1 MIRAKIR
8 RILAWKPWQKAVA
21 GAGIIFLSGLGFGAF
36 RLVSSTATI
45 PTASVQ
51 RKDFVDTLEIKGEIK
66 ALRSRM
72 ITAPYSAGD
81 LQIVSIVGNSAKVKK
96 GDLLVQF
103 DLTTMKQK
111 LAQDKSTVKSAE
123 AEIQQSQAAAR
134 LKEEQDV
141 TDVMNAKYDAEKAR
155 MDASKQE
162 ILSAIDGEQAKL
174 KVVDAEETLKAAE
187 AKLKADRLSAA
198 ADLASKKEKLKQ
210 TEFQVQ
216 QDETSLQSLTL
227 RAPLDGVVAIQNH
240 WQPQGGPTPFKA
252 GDRAWPG
259 MALAEL
265 PDPSSLKISARVEEA
280 ERGQLKVDQTTEIH
294 VDAVPDRS
302 LAGRVEAI
310 SPTASLDFQ
319 GGWPIPRNFS
329 VDVALSENDPRLTP
343 GMGATVRVAVA
354 KIPDGIVIPA
364 GAVFRKGG
372 RAVTYVLRGSKFEE
386 TPVEVSRRNTEQV
399 LLARGLQ
406 PGERVALKDPTLPR

>member
-1 MIRAKIR
+1 MIHAKIR
-8 RILAWKPWQKAVA
+8 GILSWKLRYKVTA
-21 GAGIIFLSGLGFGAF
+21 GAVVVLFGGLGFGAF
-36 RLVSSTATI
+36 RLARSAAAI
-45 PTASVQ
+45 PTAEVQ
-51 RKDFVDTLEIKGEIK
+51 RKEFVDTLEIKGEIK

-81 LQIVSIVGNSAKVKK
+81 LQIVSVVANSAKVKK
-96 GDLLVQF
+96 GDVLVQF
-103 DLTTMKQK
+103 DATTMQQK

-174 KVVDAEETLKAAE
+174 KVVDAEETLKAAQ
-187 AKLKADRLSAA
+187 AKLNADRSSTA
-198 ADLASKKEKLKQ
+198 ADLASKKEKLNQ
-210 TEFQVQ
+210 CEFQVR
-216 QDETSLQSLTL
+216 QDETSLESLTL
-227 RAPLDGVVAIQNH
+227 RAPLDGVVSLQNH
-240 WQPQGGPTPFKA
+240 WQPQGGPTPFKP

-259 MALAEL
+259 MAIAEL

-280 ERGQLKVDQTTEIH
+280 ERGQLKVGQTAEIH
-294 VDAVPDRS
+294 VDAVPDRT
-302 LAGRVEAI
+302 LGGRVEAI
-310 SPTASLDFQ
+310 SPTASLDFN

-329 VDVALSENDPRLTP
+329 VDVAFSESDPRLAP
-343 GMGATVRVAVA
+343 GMSATVRVAVA

-364 GAVFRKGG
+364 VAVFRKGG
-372 RAVTYVLRGSKFEE
+372 RAVAYVLRGSKFEE
-386 TPVEVSRRNTEQV
+386 TPVEVSRRDTEQV
-399 LLARGLQ
+399 LLARGLR